1 MVIFGM
7 MFYLFAGLTLLS
19 AFLTLI
25 ARAPVHSALWLIFMF
40 LNGAGLF
47 VLLGSELL
55 AMIFVIVYVGAVA
68 VLFLFVVMM
77 IKPQR
82 EVLKKEIKWYKR
94 IPVLIGIFFGSEMV
108 FILGGWSFVPVAST
122 LDQLPSRVQISN
134 TTAIGNILYTHY
146 AVLFEIAGFILLG
159 AMVGAI
165 VLTKRAPKERYRQKM
180 SDQVLEKKKNRI
192 KICHVDIR
200 KGV

>member
-1 MVIFGM
+1 MVIFGI

-19 AFLTLI
+19 ALLTLI
-25 ARAPVHSALWLIFMF
+25 SREPVHSALWLIFMF

-77 IKPQR
+77 IKPQK
-82 EVLKKEIKWYKR
+82 EALKKEVRWYKR
-94 IPVLIGIFFGSEMV
+94 IPLLIGIFFGSELL
-108 FILGGWSFVPVAST
+108 FILGGWNFIPSVST
-122 LDQLPSRVQISN
+122 VGQLSSHEQISN
-134 TTAIGNILYTHY
+134 TTAIGNVLYTHY
-146 AVLFEIAGFILLG
+146 AVLFEIAGFILLS

-165 VLTKRAPKERYRQKM
+165 VLTKRAPKERYRQKV